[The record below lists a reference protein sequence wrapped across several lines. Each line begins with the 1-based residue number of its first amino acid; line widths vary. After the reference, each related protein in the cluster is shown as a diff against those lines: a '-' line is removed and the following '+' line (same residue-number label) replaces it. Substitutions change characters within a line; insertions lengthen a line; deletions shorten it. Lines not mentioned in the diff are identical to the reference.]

1 MRHRCAVCKD
11 VYNFAVPVGRWAGI
25 RRKDALL
32 WQAFRPRVTGWP
44 TSACDFFVLFF
55 FFFGVKDVWVE
66 VVGHLYLETY
76 ISYLCIPPFAPF
88 LKSDAD
94 RQLFLMD
101 GDTRGWQLFLRLLL
115 SLFHVLDAFE
125 KKKTKATPSKCST
138 SESPPSSLSL
148 FHIQSIIRSSCCRYA
163 L

>member
-1 MRHRCAVCKD
+1 MSGNSEKRRSSL
-11 VYNFAVPVGRWAGI
+11 AGI
-25 RRKDALL
+25 SA
-32 WQAFRPRVTGWP
+32 PRDGLTYFGMRLF
-44 TSACDFFVLFF
+44 CFVL